1 MKKNHQSTVK
11 AVFISL
17 SACLLITFSSCTSH
31 RQLVY
36 LKNVDSVSAEA
47 YYPKNRPEYRIQ
59 TRDIMYIKIYSLNE
73 EMSSLIN
80 QTIGSYQQN
89 LFQNE
94 TSLFINGY
102 AVSDSGNIEIPILGR
117 IKIAGKTMDEAIT
130 AIRQRADKYLK
141 DATVIVKLISF
152 KISVIGEV
160 NRPGTYNNFNNQLT
174 VLEAISMA
182 GDITDYGNRKHVL
195 VLRPTA
201 DGTRSFRL
209 DLTNKNILISD
220 GFFLL
225 PNDIVYVEPIKSKT
239 FRLNIPTIT
248 LVFTSITTLIL
259 VLNYIINNRDLPAS
273 VAAENYIEHC
283 FPEITPIG
291 FKRMFNI

>member
-1 MKKNHQSTVK
+1 MQPNLKNIVKKAAYPT
-11 AVFISL
+11 
-17 SACLLITFSSCTSH
+17 CLLLLFFTCSCTSH

-36 LKNVDSVSAEA
+36 MNNLDDAPSENFF
-47 YYPKNRPEYRIQ
+47 PKNRPEYRIQ
-59 TRDIMYIKIYSLNE
+59 TRDIMYVKIYSLNE
-73 EMSSLIN
+73 DMSSLIN

-102 AVSDSGNIEIPILGR
+102 AVSDSGNIEIPVLG
-117 IKIAGKTMDEAIT
+117 KVKVEGKTMDEAIRS
-130 AIRQRADKYLK
+130 IRERASKYLK

-182 GDITDYGNRKHVL
+182 GDITDYGNRKQVL
-195 VLRPTA
+195 VLRSTSE
-201 DGTRSFRL
+201 GTKSFRL
-209 DLTNKNILISD
+209 NLNNSSILSSD

-225 PNDIVYVEPIKSKT
+225 PNDIVYVEPIKNKS
-239 FRLNIPTIT
+239 FRLNMPTIS
-248 LVFTSITTLIL
+248 LVFTSISTLIL
-259 VLNYIINNRDLPAS
+259 VLNYIN
-273 VAAENYIEHC
+273 
-283 FPEITPIG
+283 
-291 FKRMFNI
+291 